1 MWQCVQSQDG
11 SGIGPTGTHAQRF
24 HKMEEVYELLAL
36 GRVAILNR
44 RQKQKQ
50 KNKTVSHSCHLIL
63 FLSPYPRQ
71 QGVEEKSPKHPA
83 ISLGHMRSPH
93 LPLDQQWWTGPII
106 RVLFGRKRDR
116 RRRATNQHQPQH
128 CVDCG
133 LQRSRA
139 VSASSHSTCGDSRGS
154 TECLTLCRGS

>member
-1 MWQCVQSQDG
+1 MKSQDG

-50 KNKTVSHSCHLIL
+50 KKTRLFLTVVI

-71 QGVEEKSPKHPA
+71 QGVEEKSPRHPA
-83 ISLGHMRSPH
+83 ISLGHTRSPH

-106 RVLFGRKRDR
+106 RVLFGRKRDGQ
-116 RRRATNQHQPQH
+116 RRATNQRQPQH

-133 LQRSRA
+133 LQTSPA
-139 VSASSHSTCGDSRGS
+139 VSASSHCTWGDSRGS